1 MRELKSEKWI
11 VILRKAVGCEVPE
24 RDKEGAVRVFNSR
37 VDARK
42 VCKQIRRLRFQFKPK
57 SKAGLGYTCRPV
69 KAEITVRW
77 GDD

>member
-1 MRELKSEKWI
+1 MRELKGEKWI

-24 RDKEGAVRVFNSR
+24 RDKEGAVRMFNSR

-42 VCKQIRRLRFQFKPK
+42 VCKRIRRQWQFNPK